1 MGGRGGAGRACGRD
15 AGGGDERRAHV
26 VAVRER
32 RQALHVHA
40 EQPRERICFSVT
52 ELGKFPSHV
61 LDGAVPLTELYAG
74 ERAGRARRPHRA
86 GRGCEPVAGQRPDQ
100 SGGARL
106 PVVARFGELGGI
118 PLLDLGDPLLRER
131 GDRVVAS
138 RVRQEAQSVGG
149 EVVVVGL
156 ESLVACF
163 AHDVGPGRA
172 TPAAVAADGLAAAD
186 EAELD
191 EVLEVPADG
200 RGGQAKLVGERGCGD
215 GAALA
220 DRLKDAVARA
230 RLQGVRRGRDVLA
243 LVFGDKH
250 NTNVT

>member
-1 MGGRGGAGRACGRD
+1 MPVSAPGVPAAPTGRAEAANPSRVS
-15 AGGGDERRAHV
+15 ARTRA
-26 VAVRER
+26 AVRACR
-32 RQALHVHA
+32 SSPASASSAAYRCSTWAIRCCANAVH
-40 EQPRERICFSVT
+40 
-52 ELGKFPSHV
+52 
-61 LDGAVPLTELYAG
+61 
-74 ERAGRARRPHRA
+74 
-86 GRGCEPVAGQRPDQ
+86 
-100 SGGARL
+100 
-106 PVVARFGELGGI
+106 
-118 PLLDLGDPLLRER
+118 
-131 GDRVVAS
+131 RVVPG
-138 RVRQEAQSVGG
+138 RLRQEAQRVGG

-172 TPAAVAADGLAAAD
+172 TPAAVAADGLTAAD

-250 NTNVT
+250 NTHVT